1 MPNLLVVSLIMVVY
15 VGGIVFFLW
24 DCSRKR

>member
-1 MPNLLVVSLIMVVY
+1 MPNLLVVSLIMLCY

-24 DCSRKR
+24 DCSRQR